1 MATGRQMLQSTFL
14 FCGSHLLGEEKNS
27 GKQYLR
33 IGKHIQGSS
42 PFSDYV
48 LLQLLILGH
57 ISTAGK

>member
-1 MATGRQMLQSTFL
+1 MLQSTFL
-14 FCGSHLLGEEKNS
+14 FCGSHLLGEEKNP